1 MGYTDSEGLL
11 AKNDDGTYEGYTY
24 DYLMRVAQFTGWSFE
39 FVEAEGDNANERAL
53 RLLEMLDNGE
63 VDIEGSMSY
72 SAALAET
79 YEYPENSYGSAH
91 TALFAP
97 NIHAAVSKTDLF
109 TRSELRVAILATAKK
124 RRAELEYYCDQN
136 DIRLTTVEC
145 SSSQEMRDRTNAGE
159 ADAFLDI
166 DVNAQD
172 GFHIIASFAERP
184 FFFAAPKGDRE
195 IIDEIDATIE
205 HINEGNPQLQNN
217 LYKKYFLTSENNFE
231 RTHEEMQYVSHYR
244 TLRVGVASEKA
255 PLQS

>member
-1 MGYTDSEGLL
+1 M
-11 AKNDDGTYEGYTY
+11 
-24 DYLMRVAQFTGWSFE
+24 FC
-39 FVEAEGDNANERAL
+39 
-53 RLLEMLDNGE
+53 
-63 VDIEGSMSY
+63 
-72 SAALAET
+72 
-79 YEYPENSYGSAH
+79 
-91 TALFAP
+91 AP

-145 SSSQEMRDRTNAGE
+145 SSSQEMRDMNQCGARRTRS
-159 ADAFLDI
+159 LDI

-205 HINEGNPQLQNN
+205 HINEDNPQLQNN
-217 LYKKYFLTSENNFE
+217 LYKKVLPN
-231 RTHEEMQYVSHYR
+231 
-244 TLRVGVASEKA
+244 L
-255 PLQS
+255 